1 MLRGGNMK
9 RLVLMIAVILLMIID
24 IAMLI
29 DMIVYGIYPIYK
41 FIILVTGIIIL
52 GIILYFSIRMKN
64 VR

>member
-1 MLRGGNMK
+1 
-9 RLVLMIAVILLMIID
+9 MIAVILLLIID

-41 FIILVTGIIIL
+41 FIILLTGIIIL
-52 GIILYFSIRMKN
+52 GVILYFSIRMKN